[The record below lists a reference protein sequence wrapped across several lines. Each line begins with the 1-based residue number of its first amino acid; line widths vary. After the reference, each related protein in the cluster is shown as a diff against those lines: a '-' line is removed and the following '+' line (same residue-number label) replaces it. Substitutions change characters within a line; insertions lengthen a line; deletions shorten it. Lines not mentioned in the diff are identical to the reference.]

1 MTNEELTPL
10 AAFPW
15 TWRSLLTAAAL
26 VILAAAIASLVSA
39 ADWVPG
45 IFWAL
50 GWVVFSFGAALFVAR
65 CMGFGMGAD
74 E

>member
-1 MTNEELTPL
+1 MTNKELTPP

-26 VILAAAIASLVSA
+26 GILAAAIASLVTA
-39 ADWVPG
+39 ANWVPC
-45 IFWAL
+45 IFLAL
-50 GWVVFSFGAALFVAR
+50 GWVVFSFGAGLFVAR
-65 CMGFGMGAD
+65 CIGFGMGAD